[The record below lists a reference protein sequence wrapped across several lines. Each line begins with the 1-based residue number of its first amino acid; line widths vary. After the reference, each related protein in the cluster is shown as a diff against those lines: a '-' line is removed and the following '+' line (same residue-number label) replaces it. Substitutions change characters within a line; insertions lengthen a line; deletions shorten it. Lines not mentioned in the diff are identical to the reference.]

1 MGHLL
6 SSSTRLAFLT
16 NMGDKCK
23 SGSPSV
29 IQVKNQQKTISTAE
43 KLDVIS
49 QFEKGEIVDI
59 WCNVRLAHSVC
70 TVCNNADR
78 IKDGT
83 KCLDNI
89 KCQNSKIGS
98 VCFCSKITTVLSE

>member
-1 MGHLL
+1 
-6 SSSTRLAFLT
+6 
-16 NMGDKCK
+16 MGDKRK

-29 IQVKNQQKTISTAE
+29 IQAKNLQKTVSIAE

-49 QFEKGEIVDI
+49 QFEKGEEIVDI

-70 TVCNNADR
+70 TVCDNGDR

-83 KCLDNI
+83 KCLEDI

-98 VCFCSKITTVLSE
+98 VCLCSKTTTFLSE